1 MQTLSFGEN
10 EPKSTGILKK
20 AGTVAPKQVNFSEVV
35 EKEEK
40 KLVVEVKTQ
49 SQLDQVK
56 QDEK

>member
-1 MQTLSFGEN
+1 
-10 EPKSTGILKK
+10 
-20 AGTVAPKQVNFSEVV
+20 V